1 MRNRIPI
8 VTITALFVLLGLGLF
23 YTQIIRYGYYSRL
36 SKNNSIRIIPIDGP
50 RGSIFDRNG
59 IPLVSNRLSFDAAV
73 VYQELK
79 NKPEFIRFMSQTLK
93 MPGGDI
99 ARSLEKASRRPYA
112 PVTILEDIDKE
123 KALTLEEASF
133 DIDGLT
139 IETRSKRDYLHNNI
153 ASHLFGYLSEI
164 GEPELED
171 LRDYGYRVRDL
182 IGRSGI
188 EKYYE
193 TYLKGVDG
201 GTQVEVDSRGRQT
214 RVLGLKEPSSGKD
227 LYLTIDLSLQSACDK
242 LLGERKGAVI
252 VMNPV
257 TGEVLALASHPS
269 FDPNVFVKLQ
279 SQDQRAALLTDKIG
293 RPLSD
298 RAISGLY
305 PPGSVFKI
313 VTASAGLETKKINR
327 NTRFLC
333 IGSYRLGRA
342 KFDCWKEGGH
352 GLQDI
357 VEALMNSCNVFFYNT
372 GRAAGV
378 DALESYATLYGF
390 GQPTGIDL
398 PDEVRGIVPGRA
410 WKKFYRKDAWYEG
423 ETINYAIGQ
432 GYLMVTP
439 IQILNMMGAIANK
452 GSLVRPFVVRR
463 VGDEIVQPVRP
474 RSLGLKATTID
485 LIRQGLYD
493 VVNNENGTGR
503 RAKVDGVVAGGK
515 TGTAENP
522 LGRTHAWFVGF
533 APFDDPK
540 ICVVVF
546 LEHGG
551 KGGIGPADIAHGIF
565 EEARKKGYI

>member
-8 VTITALFVLLGLGLF
+8 VTITVLFALLGLGIF

-36 SKNNSIRIIPIDGP
+36 SKNNSIRVIPINGP
-50 RGSIFDRNG
+50 RGNIFDRNG
-59 IPLVSNRLSFDAAV
+59 AALVSNRLSFDAAI
-73 VYQELK
+73 VYRELN
-79 NKPEFIRFMSQTLK
+79 NKPKFIRFMSETLK
-93 MPGGDI
+93 MPRGDI
-99 ARSLEKASRRPYA
+99 ARSLEKASRKPYT

-123 KALTLEEASF
+123 KAFTLEEASF
-133 DIDGLT
+133 DIDGFT
-139 IETRSKRDYLHNNI
+139 IETRSKRDYLHSNI
-153 ASHLFGYLSEI
+153 ASHIFGYLSEI
-164 GEPELED
+164 TEPELED
-171 LRDYGYRVRDL
+171 LRDYGYRARDL

-201 GTQVEVDSRGRQT
+201 GTQMEVDSRGRQT

-227 LYLTIDLSLQSACDK
+227 LYLTVDLSLQAACDK

-252 VMNPV
+252 VMNPM

-269 FDPNVFVKLQ
+269 FDPNVFVKPQ
-279 SQDQRAALLTDKIG
+279 SQDQRVALLTDKIG

-313 VTASAGLETKKINR
+313 VTASAALETKRISR
-327 NTRFLC
+327 NTHFLC
-333 IGSYRLGRA
+333 TGSYRLGRS

-352 GLQDI
+352 GLQGLE
-357 VEALMNSCNVFFYNT
+357 EALMNSCNVFFYNT
-372 GRAAGV
+372 GKAAGV
-378 DALESYATLYGF
+378 DAIEAYANLYGF
-390 GQPTGIDL
+390 GQTTGVDL

-410 WKKFYRKDAWYEG
+410 WKKFYRKLAWYEG

-432 GYLMVTP
+432 GYLLVTP
-439 IQILNMMGAIANK
+439 IQVLEMTAIIANK
-452 GSLVRPFVVRR
+452 GSFVRPFIVRR
-463 VGDEIVQPVRP
+463 VGDEVMQPAKPRP
-474 RSLGLKATTID
+474 LGLETGTID
-485 LIRQGLYD
+485 LIRHGLYE
-493 VVNNENGTGR
+493 VINNENGTGR

-522 LGRTHAWFVGF
+522 LGRTHAWFSGF
-533 APFDDPK
+533 APFDNPK